1 MEARTAGDAALSGR
15 IATIAIVGRDAPL
28 WITAAA
34 IQRSLG
40 HLGITV
46 RAIELPSLLQPMD
59 VYSAMPA
66 IQGLHKQIGL
76 NDELVVATAK
86 AVPLVA
92 QRYSNWAGA
101 SPPWMVGY
109 DEPPPPG
116 SDVGFVHYWVR
127 GRQAGLKPAFED
139 FSLAASA
146 AKHARVPVYHEESE
160 LSAAYGYNLAALP
173 YSLLLKAHAN
183 RMGVRA
189 EPAPVGEIEANGD
202 RIAAIAL
209 SSGDRIEADLFI
221 DASGVEGA
229 LIGLLPGSGF
239 ESWDEWLPCDRMVVA
254 SGAAIDPPPVYSQI
268 SAFRAGWV
276 GLYPL
281 QDRTAVIAAYS
292 SKHISQAEII
302 DSLPLLA
309 RIQIAGD
316 AVAST
321 LRRGVRSRS
330 WIGNCVAIGEAA
342 IGLDPLES
350 LGLYVTHS
358 CISHLMALFP
368 VETDFFPEADR
379 YSREIALAAQ
389 NLRDIQC
396 AHYALNRRFDEPFW
410 DQWRDR
416 TPPKSLERK
425 LEVFALTAHVPL
437 YDEEPFEEQQWAALL
452 SGAGILP
459 KRYDPR
465 IDVAPDE
472 ALIQKVQQR
481 LRDIAVTVP
490 NMPSAAEFLKRGREK
505 LEVAK

>member
-1 MEARTAGDAALSGR
+1 MNVAV
-15 IATIAIVGRDAPL
+15 VGRDAAL

-40 HLGITV
+40 HIGV
-46 RAIELPSLLQPMD
+46 SVSAIELPSILQPQD
-59 VYSAMPA
+59 CYSAMPA
-66 IQGLHKQIGL
+66 IQGLHRQIGL
-76 NDELVVATAK
+76 AENLVIAAAS

-109 DEPPPPG
+109 DDPPPPG
-116 SDVGFVHYWVR
+116 SDVGFVHYWAR
-127 GRQAGLKPAFED
+127 GRQEGLKPAFEE

-146 AKHARVPVYHEESE
+146 AKHARVPVYQDGTE

-173 YSLLLKAHAN
+173 YASLLKAHAS
-183 RMGVRA
+183 RLGVNVDASAVENILTENDR
-189 EPAPVGEIEANGD
+189 VG
-202 RIAAIAL
+202 AIVL

-221 DASGVEGA
+221 DASGPEGA
-229 LIGLLPGSGF
+229 LMRQLPGSEF

-254 SGAAIDPPPVYSQI
+254 SGAAITPPPLYSQI

-281 QDRTAVIAAYS
+281 QDRTAVVAAYN
-292 SKHISQAEII
+292 SKHISEAEII
-302 DSLPLLA
+302 ESLPLLA
-309 RIQIAGD
+309 RIPIAGE
-316 AVAST
+316 AIVSN
-321 LRRGVRSRS
+321 LRRGLRRRS
-330 WIGNCVAIGEAA
+330 WIGNCVAVGEAA

-350 LGLYVTHS
+350 LGLYSIHT

-368 VETDFFPEADR
+368 VEADSFPEAQR
-379 YSREIALAAQ
+379 YNREIALAGQ
-389 NLRDIQC
+389 NLRDIQSL
-396 AHYALNRRFDEPFW
+396 HYSLNRRFDEPFW
-410 DQWRDR
+410 DECRDR

-425 LEVFALTAHVPL
+425 LEVFSLTGHVPL

-452 SGAGILP
+452 SGAGIVP

-472 ALIQKVQQR
+472 ALIQKVRQR
-481 LRDIAVTVP
+481 LRDIAVAVP
-490 NMPSAAEFLKRGREK
+490 NMPSADEFLKRSREE

>member
-1 MEARTAGDAALSGR
+1 LSGR
-15 IATIAIVGRDAPL
+15 IATVVIVGRDAPL
-28 WITAAA
+28 WITTAAV
-34 IQRSLG
+34 QRSLG
-40 HLGITV
+40 HLDV
-46 RAIELPSLLQPMD
+46 AVQAIELPSLLQPVD

-66 IQGLHKQIGL
+66 IQGLHKQIAL
-76 NDELVVATAK
+76 SEELIIAAAK

-101 SPPWMVGY
+101 SPAWMVGY
-109 DEPPPPG
+109 DDPPPPG

-127 GRQAGLKPAFED
+127 GRQEGLKPAFED

-146 AKHARVPVYHEESE
+146 AKHARVPVYQDGSE
-160 LSAAYGYNLAALP
+160 LSAAYGYNLAAIP

-183 RMGVRA
+183 RLGVRV
-189 EPAPVGEIEANGD
+189 ESAPIGDIEVNDD
-202 RIAAIAL
+202 RITAIVLA
-209 SSGDRIEADLFI
+209 SGDRIEADLFI
-221 DASGVEGA
+221 DASGIEGA
-229 LIGLLPGSGF
+229 LIGRLPGSSF

-254 SGAAIDPPPVYSQI
+254 SGAPIDPPPVYSQI

-281 QDRTAVIAAYS
+281 QDSTAVIAAYS
-292 SKHISQAEII
+292 SKHISQTEVIE
-302 DSLPLLA
+302 SLPLPA
-309 RIQIAGD
+309 RIPIGGD

-330 WIGNCVAIGEAA
+330 WIGNCVAVGEAA

-350 LGLYVTHS
+350 LGLYVTHN

-368 VETDFFPEADR
+368 VRAGTFPEADR
-379 YSREIALAAQ
+379 YNREIALAGQ

-410 DQWRDR
+410 DQCRDR
-416 TPPKSLERK
+416 RLPESLERK
-425 LEVFALTAHVPL
+425 LEVFSLTAHVPL

-452 SGAGILP
+452 SGAGIFP

-472 ALIQKVQQR
+472 VLIQKVQQR

-490 NMPSAAEFLKRGREK
+490 NMPSAAEFLKHGRGR
-505 LEVAK
+505 LEVAR